1 MLPYLAR
8 TSLTFSISLGMSS
21 WRRSLSDWA
30 ETADEAENW
39 RAELERICCC
49 QYVLRRDETRRC
61 EKPACTGVWE
71 HGGPVTLEKV
81 GRLPRI
87 RRKTCLLLGAQTVKA
102 MGVMAREGGKDGE
115 GIARILTCW
124 RRALRVEESMVSGG
138 KGVWGLEKKK
148 RRRVG

>member
-1 MLPYLAR
+1 MPPYIWSTVFSPNDMLPYLAR

-39 RAELERICCC
+39 RAELERIC
-49 QYVLRRDETRRC
+49 
-61 EKPACTGVWE
+61 
-71 HGGPVTLEKV
+71 
-81 GRLPRI
+81 
-87 RRKTCLLLGAQTVKA
+87 
-102 MGVMAREGGKDGE
+102 
-115 GIARILTCW
+115 W